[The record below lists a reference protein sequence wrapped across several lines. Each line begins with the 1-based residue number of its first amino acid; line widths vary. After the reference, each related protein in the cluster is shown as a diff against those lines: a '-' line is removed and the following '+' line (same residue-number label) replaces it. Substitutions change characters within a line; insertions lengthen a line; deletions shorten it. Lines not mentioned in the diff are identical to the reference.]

1 MPIVNI
7 DLAWLNRLLGKE
19 FATETIRESLEQIGC
34 DVEDVVEIGYSRC
47 PQCGSLVENPLGQDE
62 LKACCFCGF
71 ESETPF
77 KPAGA
82 KQVMRLDL
90 LADRPDLFDVGG
102 LARALR
108 GTLGIETGLPK
119 YQTKPSKVEV
129 AVDPSVKKPDSYR
142 PFIACA
148 VMTLPPVDETSLI
161 AIMKLQENL
170 HWGVGRDRKL
180 ASIGV
185 YDLATIKP
193 PITYRTIDPDKEPFV
208 PLGMPGKKMSGRQI
222 LESHPKGT
230 AYAELL
236 AGHKRY
242 PLLIDSKGQV
252 LSMPPIINSEETK
265 LKIGTTRVFIDVTG
279 ISQAAVTKSLDTLVC
294 SLCEIGGKIETVII
308 KDADGKQHVTPDLAP
323 RTAKVELADAK
334 RWLGLPLDAQSLTNS
349 LRKMRF
355 DIAPDKIDTG
365 DLGRDSLDTVELVM
379 KLEEKFDIDIPDEA
393 AEKIHNLRQAIEYI
407 EARGGGTFAVSY
419 PPYRTDIRHPV
430 DVLEDVAIGYGYA
443 NIEPRLVRSMTV
455 GTPRP
460 EETLSERVRQIL
472 IGLGYSEIMSLPL
485 TTEEHHFERL
495 RIPILGRYPQVANPK
510 LKAHNVVRMH
520 LASGLFEALRENR
533 RRPMPQ
539 RMFELD
545 NVVNIIDSAETGAA
559 EKRQLAFVE
568 TGRESGYATARS
580 VIDALLRELGWKA
593 QYQATDHPGFVPGR
607 GAILLI
613 DCVETGVLGEVHPE
627 VLTNFGLTHPVAF
640 ALLTLA
646 RIFP

>member
-7 DLAWLNRLLGKE
+7 DLAWLNRLLGKD
-19 FATETIRESLEQIGC
+19 FPADVLHESLDQIGC
-34 DVEDVVEIGYSRC
+34 DVEDVVEIQYSRC
-47 PQCGSLVENPLGQDE
+47 PQCGSLVENPLGQEDT
-62 LKACCFCGF
+62 KACGFCGY
-71 ESETPF
+71 ESETEF

-82 KQVMRLDL
+82 KQVLRLDL

-108 GTLGIETGLPK
+108 GTLGIELGLPDYK
-119 YQTKPSKVEV
+119 TKPSNVTV
-129 AVDPSVKKPDSYR
+129 AVDLSVKKPESYR

-185 YDLATIKP
+185 YDLATITP
-193 PITYRTIDPDKEPFV
+193 PITYRTIDPDKDTFF

-222 LESHPKGT
+222 LESHPKGM

-236 AGHKRY
+236 AEHKRY
-242 PLLIDSKGQV
+242 PALVDSKGLV

-265 LKIGTTRVFIDVTG
+265 LKQGTTRLFIDVTG

-294 SLCEIGGKIETVII
+294 SLCEIGGRVETVEIVGGGE
-308 KDADGKQHVTPDLAP
+308 KLLTPNLKPRSTEVNLA
-323 RTAKVELADAK
+323 EAK
-334 RWLGLPLDAQSLTNS
+334 RWLGLPLDQKSLAEA

-355 DIAPDKIDTG
+355 DVQPAVG
-365 DLGRDSLDTVELVM
+365 LGSEGRLL
-379 KLEEKFDIDIPDEA
+379 I
-393 AEKIHNLRQAIEYI
+393 
-407 EARGGGTFAVSY
+407 SY

-430 DVLEDVAIGYGYA
+430 DLLEDVAIGYGYA

-460 EETLSERVRQIL
+460 EEQLSETVRQIL

-485 TTEEHHFERL
+485 TTEEHQFQRL
-495 RIPILGRYPQVANPK
+495 RLPTPDRYPLVANPK
-510 LKAHNVVRMH
+510 LKAYNVVRTH
-520 LASGLFEALRENR
+520 LLGGLFEALRENR

-539 RMFELD
+539 RLFEIDNVAELD
-545 NVVNIIDSAETGAA
+545 DDAETGAA
-559 EKRQLAFVE
+559 EYRKLAFAEIGPE
-568 TGRESGYATARS
+568 TGYATARS
-580 VIDALLRELGWKA
+580 AMDSLLRELGW
-593 QYQATDHPGFVPGR
+593 QAEYKPTEHQTFVEGR
-607 GAILLI
+607 GAEILVDGLR
-613 DCVETGVLGEVHPE
+613 VGLLGEVHPE
-627 VLTNFGLTHPVAF
+627 VFHESFGLDYPVAI
-640 ALLTLA
+640 AELSL
-646 RIFP
+646 RRVC